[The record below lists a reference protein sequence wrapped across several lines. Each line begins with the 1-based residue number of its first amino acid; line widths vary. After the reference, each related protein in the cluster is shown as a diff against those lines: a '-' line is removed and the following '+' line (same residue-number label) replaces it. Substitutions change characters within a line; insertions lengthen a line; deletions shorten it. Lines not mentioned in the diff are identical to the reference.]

1 MKRNKITKYIAL
13 FLMLI
18 LGAGMLS
25 SCKFGD
31 GEDPQ
36 RKAIQEKSGK
46 ALEQQIAAVDYP
58 ADQLTDS
65 LERRNIRKRLLLT
78 NDPNKIGYVYYTPF
92 GKILG
97 YWTVQGKVSSVKSQ
111 MNPTD
116 DLSGDVSDCSGCS
129 EHVITESAGDDG
141 AFGENQDAIFFFT
154 TEDVMIEIPEDDY
167 FYSSQPVSI
176 GNIPELNQ

>member
-1 MKRNKITKYIAL
+1 MKKQKFIKRVIAVVL
-13 FLMLI
+13 TLGLM
-18 LGAGMLS
+18 ASLS
-25 SCKFGD
+25 ACWEGD
-31 GEDPQ
+31 VDPQ

-46 ALEQQIAAVDYP
+46 ALEKQIAAVDYP
-58 ADQLTDS
+58 ADELVDS

-78 NDPNKIGYVYYTPF
+78 NDPNAIGYVYYTPF

-116 DLSGDVSDCSGCS
+116 ELSGDVSDCSGCS

-141 AFGENQDAIFFFT
+141 AFGEAQDAVFFFT

-167 FYSSQPVSI
+167 FYSTQPITI
-176 GNIPELNQ
+176 GNITELNK

>member
-1 MKRNKITKYIAL
+1 MKPNRITKIVILAL
-13 FLMLI
+13 AMFL
-18 LGAGMLS
+18 GMSVLS
-25 SCKFGD
+25 ACSLD
-31 GEDPQ
+31 NEVDPQ

-46 ALEQQIAAVDYP
+46 ALEKQIAAVDYP
-58 ADQLTDS
+58 ADELTDS

-78 NDPNKIGYVYYTPF
+78 NDANRIGYVYYTPF

-141 AFGENQDAIFFFT
+141 AFGEAQDAVFFFT

-167 FYSSQPVSI
+167 FYSTQPITI
-176 GNIPELNQ
+176 GNITELNK

>member
-1 MKRNKITKYIAL
+1 MKNHKLVKPFIAIFVALALL
-13 FLMLI
+13 FS
-18 LGAGMLS
+18 LS
-25 SCKFGD
+25 ACIDGD
-31 GEDPQ
+31 VDPQ

-46 ALEQQIAAVDYP
+46 ALEKQIAAVDYP
-58 ADQLTDS
+58 ADELSDS

-78 NDPNKIGYVYYTPF
+78 NDANAIGYVYYTPF

-116 DLSGDVSDCSGCS
+116 DLSGDLSDCSGCS
-129 EHVITESAGDDG
+129 EHLVTESAGDDG
-141 AFGENQDAIFFFT
+141 AFGESQDAIFFFT

-167 FYSSQPVSI
+167 FYSTQPVTI
-176 GNIPELNQ
+176 GNIPELNK

>member
-1 MKRNKITKYIAL
+1 MKNNRVKFVFTAIMAAV
-13 FLMLI
+13 LMFS
-18 LGAGMLS
+18 LS
-25 SCKFGD
+25 ACWE
-31 GEDPQ
+31 GEVDPQ

-58 ADQLTDS
+58 ADELGDS

-78 NDPNKIGYVYYTPF
+78 NDPKAIGYVYYTPF

-97 YWTVQGKVSSVKSQ
+97 YWTMQGKVSSVKSQ

-116 DLSGDVSDCSGCS
+116 DLSGDLSDCSGCS
-129 EHVITESAGDDG
+129 EHLVTESAGDDG

-167 FYSSQPVSI
+167 FYSSQPITI
-176 GNIPELNQ
+176 GNITELN